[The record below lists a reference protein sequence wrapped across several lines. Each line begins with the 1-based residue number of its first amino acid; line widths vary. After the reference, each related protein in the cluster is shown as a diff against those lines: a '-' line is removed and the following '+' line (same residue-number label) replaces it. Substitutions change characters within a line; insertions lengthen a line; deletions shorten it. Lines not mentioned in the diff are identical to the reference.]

1 MVAKN
6 GKIGVD
12 VYGVKW
18 DMILGIDPGWN
29 NIGYALIEDN
39 KLIRCGVIK
48 QKDEIRRLLEIDEA
62 VEKIIRKHGVRTV
75 AVETIFFAKNARS
88 AMKVAEVIGVIR
100 LAVLRCG
107 ADVTGYT
114 PLQVKM
120 ALVGYGRAEKEQV
133 EMMVRSELGLTRAIR
148 PSHAADAA
156 AVALTERF
164 TMNDKSS

>member
-100 LAVLRCG
+100 LAVLR
-107 ADVTGYT
+107 
-114 PLQVKM
+114 
-120 ALVGYGRAEKEQV
+120 
-133 EMMVRSELGLTRAIR
+133 
-148 PSHAADAA
+148 
-156 AVALTERF
+156 
-164 TMNDKSS
+164 